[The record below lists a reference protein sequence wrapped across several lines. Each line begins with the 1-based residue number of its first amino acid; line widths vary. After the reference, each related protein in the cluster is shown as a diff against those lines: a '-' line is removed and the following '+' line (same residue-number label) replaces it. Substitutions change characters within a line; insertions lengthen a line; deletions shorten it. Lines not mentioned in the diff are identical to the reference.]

1 VKVRVEVTK
10 KKFVVTVKQTLV
22 KSAYVEVDAEDEDDA
37 SMIVQDMVA
46 DGGEL
51 EWENITG
58 DEEYE
63 VNVVK
68 VD

>member
-1 VKVRVEVTK
+1 MKVRVEVTK

>member
-1 VKVRVEVTK
+1 V
-10 KKFVVTVKQTLV
+10 KKFIVTLKQTLV
-22 KSAYVEVDAEDEDDA
+22 KSAMVPVEAEDEDEA

-46 DGGEL
+46 DGVEL

-63 VNVVK
+63 VEVE
-68 VD
+68 